1 MARAIIKIGG
11 VVGSDVLFPLNNLAT
26 FTNNGDGSETS
37 WLWELLE
44 EPAGTPAT
52 LAGTATATMTFTA
65 RKQGSYLVQ
74 LTVNPGQP
82 GAIQDR
88 VILAVRHQYIRI
100 PAAKERLETGA
111 DGWAPDLQEALGYL
125 DDLIAASLTNVVE
138 QIDVSDSPY
147 YPGNRETVHAD
158 TSAGAGAPFDID
170 VELPRASAGL
180 RIHVMKSDVGANVVS
195 VNGSMGDLING
206 VASYVL
212 NNQYDSVTVYSDG
225 TNWFVE

>member
-1 MARAIIKIGG
+1 MARVGIKINGTA
-11 VVGSDVLFPLNNLAT
+11 GSNLNFGLSSLAT
-26 FTNNGDGSETS
+26 FTNAGDGSETQF
-37 WLWELLE
+37 LWELLE
-44 EPAGTPAT
+44 EPPGDATPLT
-52 LAGTATATMTFTA
+52 GTATAVMTFTPEK
-65 RKQGSYLVQ
+65 RGSYLVQ
-74 LTVNPGQP
+74 LTVNPGQS

-195 VNGSMGDLING
+195 INGSMGELING
-206 VASYVL
+206 VASYVR